1 MRRASWLFLAPLL
14 FAFGCRRPDVEGF
27 LRQPPPVT
35 VAVTMPPDV
44 PEREA
49 YRKEFAAALR
59 ARLATRL
66 VVVPEGVTPPAG
78 AAQLLVDIRD
88 LAPSPGSPRPAVVG
102 ATTGVAVGLLSAAAG
117 NREGAFFDGLFWGLW
132 AGSNAAAERDRTDER
147 LGYRPSRVSAQVR
160 LVQPGNPEPLW
171 VTSVDPYEVVEAMD
185 PLPPGTRDDMDRIRE
200 EEAKGFARVVVRRLS
215 EDFHMMAVSE
225 QRFYQ
230 APAANPAPA
239 ASAPEPKK
247 D

>member
-1 MRRASWLFLAPLL
+1 MRRASWLFLAPLVL
-14 FAFGCRRPDVEGF
+14 AFGCQRPDVEGF

-35 VAVTMPPDV
+35 VSVAMPSDV
-44 PEREA
+44 PDHEG
-49 YRKEFAAALR
+49 YRKEYAAALR

-66 VVVPEGVTPPAG
+66 IVVPEGVTPPPG
-78 AAQLLVDIRD
+78 AAQLQVDIRD
-88 LAPSPGSPRPAVVG
+88 LSPSPGSPRPAVVG

-117 NREGAFFDGLFWGLW
+117 NREGAFFDGLFWGMW
-132 AGSNAAAERDRTDER
+132 AGSSAAADQERTDAR
-147 LGYRPSRVSAQVR
+147 LGYRPSRVRAQVR
-160 LVQPGNPEPLW
+160 LMQPGNPEPLW
-171 VTSVDPYEVVEAMD
+171 VTGVDPYEVVEAMD
-185 PLPPGTRDDMDRIRE
+185 PLPPGSRDDPDRIRE

-230 APAANPAPA
+230 PPAPKPP
-239 ASAPEPKK
+239 SPEPAPEPKK

>member
-1 MRRASWLFLAPLL
+1 MRRASWLFLVPLL

-35 VAVTMPPDV
+35 VAVTMPMEV

-49 YRKEFAAALR
+49 YRKEFGAALR
-59 ARLATRL
+59 ARLATRML
-66 VVVPEGVTPPAG
+66 VVPEGMTPPAG
-78 AAQLLVDIRD
+78 AAQLLVDIRS
-88 LAPSPGSPRPAVVG
+88 LAPSPGSPSPAVVG
-102 ATTGVAVGLLSAAAG
+102 ATTGVAVGLLSSAAG

-132 AGSNAAAERDRTDER
+132 TGSSMAAERDRTDGR

-171 VTSVDPYEVVEAMD
+171 VTSVDPYEVVESMD
-185 PLPPGTRDDMDRIRE
+185 PLPPGTREDLDRIRE

-230 APAANPAPA
+230 PPTPK
-239 ASAPEPKK
+239 SAPEPAPESKK

>member
-1 MRRASWLFLAPLL
+1 MRRASWLFLVPLL
-14 FAFGCRRPDVEGF
+14 LAFGCRRPDVEGF

-35 VAVTMPPDV
+35 VAVTMPPEV

-147 LGYRPSRVSAQVR
+147 LGYRPSRVRAQVR
-160 LVQPGNPEPLW
+160 LMEPGNPEPLW
-171 VTSVDPYEVVEAMD
+171 VTSVDPYDVVESMD
-185 PLPPGTRDDMDRIRE
+185 PLPPGSRDDVDRIRE

-230 APAANPAPA
+230 PPAPKPAALEP
-239 ASAPEPKK
+239 APEPKK

>member
-1 MRRASWLFLAPLL
+1 MRRASWLFLAPLVL
-14 FAFGCRRPDVEGF
+14 AFGCRRPDVEGF

-35 VAVTMPPDV
+35 VAVAMPSDV
-44 PEREA
+44 PDHEG
-49 YRKEFAAALR
+49 YRKEYAAALR

-66 VVVPEGVTPPAG
+66 VVVPEGVTPPSG
-78 AAQLLVDIRD
+78 AAQLRVDIRD
-88 LAPSPGSPRPAVVG
+88 LSPSPGSPTPAVVG

-117 NREGAFFDGLFWGLW
+117 NREGAFFDGLFWGMW
-132 AGSNAAAERDRTDER
+132 AGSSAAAERDRTEGR
-147 LGYRPSRVSAQVR
+147 LGYRPSRVRAEVR
-160 LVQPGNPEPLW
+160 LIQPGNPEPLW

-185 PLPPGTRDDMDRIRE
+185 PLPPGSRDDPDRIRE

-230 APAANPAPA
+230 PPAPKPA
-239 ASAPEPKK
+239 ASGAAPEPRK

>member
-1 MRRASWLFLAPLL
+1 MRRASWLFLVPLL
-14 FAFGCRRPDVEGF
+14 SAFGCRRPDVEGF

-35 VAVTMPPDV
+35 VAVTMPPEV

-132 AGSNAAAERDRTDER
+132 AGGNAAAERDRTDER

-171 VTSVDPYEVVEAMD
+171 VTSVDPYEVVESMD
-185 PLPPGTRDDMDRIRE
+185 PLPPGTRDDLDRIRE

-230 APAANPAPA
+230 PPAANPAPA
-239 ASAPEPKK
+239 ATAPEPKK

>member
-1 MRRASWLFLAPLL
+1 MRRASWLFLAPLVL
-14 FAFGCRRPDVEGF
+14 AFGCQRPDVEGF

-35 VAVTMPPDV
+35 VSVAMPSDV
-44 PEREA
+44 PDHEG

-66 VVVPEGVTPPAG
+66 IVVPEGVTPPPG
-78 AAQLLVDIRD
+78 AAQLQVDIRD
-88 LAPSPGSPRPAVVG
+88 LSPSPGSPRPAVVG

-117 NREGAFFDGLFWGLW
+117 NREGAFFDGLFWGMW
-132 AGSNAAAERDRTDER
+132 AGSSAAADQERTDAR
-147 LGYRPSRVSAQVR
+147 LGYRPSRVRAQVR
-160 LVQPGNPEPLW
+160 LMQPGNPEPLW
-171 VTSVDPYEVVEAMD
+171 VTGVDPYEVVEAMD
-185 PLPPGTRDDMDRIRE
+185 PLPPGSRDDPDRIRE

-230 APAANPAPA
+230 PPAPKPP
-239 ASAPEPKK
+239 SPEPAPEPKK